1 MLNIVYRPIGELKPY
16 PKNARTHSPAQV
28 EQIAASIT
36 EFGFT
41 NPVLTDDTDGIIA
54 GHGRLMAAKLLGLAE
69 VPTIPLVGLSDEQK
83 RALILAD
90 NKLAMTAGWDAD
102 LLRIE
107 LGELKTMSFDLAV
120 TGFSLGELDQIFA
133 QPRAGHGDPDDLPDP
148 PAGEPVS
155 TRGTVWVLG
164 EHRLCCGDSTDQDDI
179 DRLMLGDEADLC
191 VTSPPY
197 QGQRRYGGTDIDDWD
212 ALMQGVFAHMP
223 MRETAQVLVNLG
235 LIHRDHE
242 WQPYWDGW
250 IEWMRAAGWRRFGF
264 YVWDQ
269 GPGLAG
275 DFRGRLAPAH
285 EFIFH
290 FNRAPARVR
299 KTHKSKHA
307 GEMSK
312 GMLRSGEATYTGLR
326 AKGATEI
333 QATKKPD
340 SVIRVTRHKGALGK
354 GIDHPAVFPIGLPA
368 ELIAAY
374 TDPGDVVY
382 EPFGGSGT
390 TILAAEQLGRAAR
403 AMELQPR
410 YTDVACIRWQRHTG
424 RQALRESDGKPFD
437 VLAATAVAKAA

>member
-1 MLNIVYRPIGELKPY
+1 MLNIVYRPIGELVPY
-16 PKNARTHSPAQV
+16 RNNARTHSPGQV

-41 NPVLTDDTDGIIA
+41 NPILTDGADGVIA
-54 GHGRLMAAKLLGLAE
+54 GHGRLMAATLLGME
-69 VPTIPLVGLSDEQK
+69 QVPTIPLTGLSDDQK

-102 LLRIE
+102 LLRLE
-107 LGELKTMSFDLAV
+107 LGDLKGMSFDLSL
-120 TGFSLGELDQIFA
+120 TGFSLGELDQVFA
-133 QPRAGHGDPDDLPDP
+133 QPRTGRGDPDELPAP

-155 TRGTVWVLG
+155 TRGTVWCLG
-164 EHRLCCGDSTDQDDI
+164 DHRLCCGDSTDQDDI
-179 DRLMLGDEADLC
+179 DRLMVGDEADLC
-191 VTSPPY
+191 FTSPPY

-212 ALMQGVFAHMP
+212 ALMQGVFAHTP
-223 MRETAQVLVNLG
+223 MREGAQVLVNLG
-235 LIHRDHE
+235 LIHRDGE
-242 WQPYWDGW
+242 WIPYWDGW
-250 IEWMRAAGWRRFGF
+250 IEWMRTAGWRRFGF

-290 FNRAPARVR
+290 FNRASPRVR
-299 KTHKSKHA
+299 KTKLSKHA

-326 AKGATEI
+326 AKGATAI
-333 QATKKPD
+333 QPTKKTD

-354 GIDHPAVFPIGLPA
+354 GIDHPAVFPVGLPS
-368 ELIAAY
+368 EIIAAF

-403 AMELQPR
+403 AMELQPK
-410 YTDVACIRWQRHTG
+410 YADVAAIRWQRFTG
-424 RQALRESDGKPFD
+424 RQAIRESDGKPFD
-437 VLAATAVAKAA
+437 ALAAAPAQAA